1 MCVCVCVCVC
11 VWCYGD
17 QSLQSMLG
25 RAFSLFFDSHS
36 PVEGRICSSVVEIE
50 ASRSSSRLQCEVV
63 GIGLL
68 LVGKKLLHIPLQE
81 TCPLCSVM

>member
-1 MCVCVCVCVC
+1 
-11 VWCYGD
+11 
-17 QSLQSMLG
+17 MLG

-36 PVEGRICSSVVEIE
+36 SVGGRICSSVVGIE

-68 LVGKKLLHIPLQE
+68 LVGKKLLHIPLYQPIIWRSKNKVLLLLLLS
-81 TCPLCSVM
+81 CFSRV